1 MPNLGIDLGGTKI
14 EAVLLADD
22 GQTIKRKRIPTKA
35 VTGTMQ

>member
-22 GQTIKRKRIPTKA
+22 GQTIKRQTN
-35 VTGTMQ
+35 TY